1 MKSCRLCIPSYY
13 CSEDWP
19 LVSQRSL
26 THSVVE
32 SMRTRTVIFR
42 IPKLYIMSKLMA
54 IHLAYANWCPH
65 CVPTAVEPVERKAQE
80 LGVACRLYDLD
91 DSTALKKADELV
103 KDYGDWS
110 DDYLIPQIFLEYDTG
125 DIRHVFTGYSEDVQL
140 TRRGLN
146 SLLASPL
153 LKSK

>member
-1 MKSCRLCIPSYY
+1 
-13 CSEDWP
+13 
-19 LVSQRSL
+19 
-26 THSVVE
+26 
-32 SMRTRTVIFR
+32 
-42 IPKLYIMSKLMA
+42 MSKLTT
-54 IHLAYANWCPH
+54 IHLVYANWCPH
-65 CVPTAVEPVERKAQE
+65 CVPTAVEPVKQKAQE
-80 LGVACRLYDLD
+80 LSVACRLYDLD